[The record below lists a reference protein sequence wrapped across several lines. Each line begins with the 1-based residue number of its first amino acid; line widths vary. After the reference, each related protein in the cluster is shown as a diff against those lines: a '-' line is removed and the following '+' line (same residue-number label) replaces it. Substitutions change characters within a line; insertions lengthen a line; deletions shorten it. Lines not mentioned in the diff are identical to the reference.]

1 MLFDFAECKRFSGA
15 RVTKASRAKGGS
27 WGCQDLA
34 VCFQSI
40 PDSGGQAAEEP
51 SPP

>member
-1 MLFDFAECKRFSGA
+1 MIQVSTA
-15 RVTKASRAKGGS
+15 RKEAAQ
-27 WGCQDLA
+27 WCQDLA